1 MRFNL
6 RTGNYAQAGQAA
18 AEGAASSLA
27 AVTRKSTD
35 FGKLVQQ
42 AQAIRSE
49 KKKKATEVAGNATVA
64 GINAARN
71 VETRKIDQ
79 EAKRGYNKARR
90 KAGALGVAGQFFTT
104 AGSLYGEK
112 RDRREVGSE
121 DSFYDSLTEKNA
133 SSLEKLRKQLD
144 DLKPPSSGDSTQ
156 TSNTGGSSSAKTGE
170 SSSSG
175 VSTSVSAQAGAGPY
189 QMSKDQVRDLALRHG
204 FDPSNAAIVVGVAG
218 GESGRDPTNDTKR
231 LGAKGLYA
239 TTGED
244 SVGLMQINWGYH
256 KDRGW
261 LHKVGVTKRSD
272 LYDPE
277 KNMAAAKYLFDQY
290 GDFRDWT
297 VYNEGIYK
305 GEM

>member
-1 MRFNL
+1 MLRFNL

-49 KKKKATEVAGNATVA
+49 KKRKATEVAGNATVA

-90 KAGALGVAGQFFTT
+90 KAGALGVAGQFFTK

-121 DSFYDSLTEKNA
+121 DGFFDLMVQKEKTRQKEIEALIN
-133 SSLEKLRKQLD
+133 SHN
-144 DLKPPSSGDSTQ
+144 TQ
-156 TSNTGGSSSAKTGE
+156 TSKPDSPPSGKTGE
-170 SSSSG
+170 STSSG

-204 FDPSNAAIVVGVAG
+204 FDPSNAAIAVGVAG

-297 VYNEGIYK
+297 VYDKGIYK

>member
-1 MRFNL
+1 MLRFNL

-121 DSFYDSLTEKNA
+121 DGFFDLMVQKEKTRQKEIEALIN
-133 SSLEKLRKQLD
+133 SHN
-144 DLKPPSSGDSTQ
+144 TQ
-156 TSNTGGSSSAKTGE
+156 TSKPDSPPSGKTGE
-170 SSSSG
+170 STSSG

-189 QMSKDQVRDLALRHG
+189 QMSKEQVRDLALRHG
-204 FDPSNAAIVVGVAG
+204 FDPSNAAIAVGVAG

-297 VYNEGIYK
+297 VYDKGIYK